1 MNDKLKV
8 TGPEELGV
16 DDEGI
21 ETICQ
26 LSNGSGHLIPTPW
39 NHGMEREVCLI
50 GLELFV
56 MRKSLNSKIV
66 NNLDVTFCLQRRVFR
81 LIYCLNEVL
90 KC

>member
-1 MNDKLKV
+1 M
-8 TGPEELGV
+8 GV

-26 LSNGSGHLIPTPW
+26 LSNGSGHLIPT
-39 NHGMEREVCLI
+39 HGMGREVRLI
-50 GLELFV
+50 ELELFV